1 MASQGLTTVI
11 ETHRDAREYW
21 ARVGDFLLR
30 REAENCMAIGTT
42 RTIIEQPDRY
52 PTHHLFS
59 IEHDGITVGA
69 GWMTPPLPLGL
80 SAVPSDAIAA
90 IVEYARSIQPVSG
103 VIAPTATAI
112 EFEQAWLAATGCSVA
127 SRMAQRIFCLS
138 ELAYFP
144 SVEGTFRVAT
154 EADRARLEAWH
165 HGFILDCKLQG
176 DRESAIKA
184 CDLGLR
190 NASRFVWQVGSD
202 IVSMVGFGGPTPSG
216 MRISWVYTP
225 PEHRG
230 RGYASAAVAA
240 MSQKLLGEGRK
251 FCFLYTDLAN
261 PTSNAIYQRL
271 GYQPVSDSMHV
282 VFTA

>member
-1 MASQGLTTVI
+1 MI
-11 ETHRDAREYW
+11 EAHRDAREYW
-21 ARVGDFLLR
+21 AKVGDFLLR
-30 REAENCMAIGTT
+30 REAENCMAIGTAQ
-42 RTIIEQPDRY
+42 TIIEQPERY

-59 IEHDGITVGA
+59 VEQGGETVGV
-69 GWMTPPLPLGL
+69 GWMTPPYPLGL
-80 SAVPSDAIAA
+80 TAMPSDAIAA
-90 IVEYARSIQPVSG
+90 IVEHARSIPPISG
-103 VIAPTATAI
+103 VFAPTATAL
-112 EFEQAWLAATGCSVA
+112 EFERAWLAASGCSVA

-138 ELAYFP
+138 ELAEFP

-154 EADRARLEAWH
+154 EADRARLEPWH

-176 DRESAIKA
+176 DRQSAIDA

-190 NASRFVWQVGSD
+190 SASRYVWQVGDD

-216 MRISWVYTP
+216 IRISWVYTP
-225 PEHRG
+225 PEYRG
-230 RGYASAAVAA
+230 RGYASAVVAA
-240 MSQKLLGEGRK
+240 MSRKLLGEGRK

-282 VFTA
+282 VFAA